1 MERWPICFGGSNTMD
16 IKEILHQYIHANFL
30 KGEQAHHL
38 QYDTPLLSSG
48 IIDSIGVL
56 GLINF
61 IERMFSIE
69 FKPKELDRDRLET
82 IERMDEAIK
91 RKLDDRHIAL

>member
-1 MERWPICFGGSNTMD
+1 MD
-16 IKEILHQYIHANFL
+16 IKGILHQYIHSNFL
-30 KGEQAHHL
+30 KGEQARNL

-61 IERMFSIE
+61 IESSFSIE
-69 FKPKELDRDRLET
+69 FKPRELDRDRLET
-82 IERMDEAIK
+82 IERMQEAIRK
-91 RKLDDRHIAL
+91 KLDAQNPV

>member
-1 MERWPICFGGSNTMD
+1 MD
-16 IKEILHQYIHANFL
+16 IKEILHQYIHSNFL
-30 KGEQAHHL
+30 KGEQARNL

-61 IERMFSIE
+61 IESSFSIE
-69 FKPKELDRDRLET
+69 FKPRELDRDRLET
-82 IERMDEAIK
+82 IERMQEAIRK
-91 RKLDDRHIAL
+91 KLDAQNPV

>member
-1 MERWPICFGGSNTMD
+1 MD
-16 IKEILHQYIHANFL
+16 IREILHEYIHTNFL
-30 KGEQAHHL
+30 KGEQKRNL

-61 IERMFSIE
+61 IENSFSIE
-69 FKPKELDRDRLET
+69 FKPRELDRDRLET
-82 IERMDEAIK
+82 IDRMHEAISK
-91 RKLDDRHIAL
+91 KIGDRNPA